1 MESSQTLP
9 DVPCDGC
16 AIACAQAAATG
27 DTVICT
33 CGSLHLAP
41 GLDDL
46 RLPRATPS
54 PSVVRTIPGRT
65 EREPRV
71 SARRFERQHEDA
83 TTTGVR
89 RLLCELRPD
98 ASGPFGWGP
107 EASPPDRDEDPLGAM
122 AKRIRVQCSVIVPAI
137 IPTAFA
143 SAAGTTRGVLI
154 ARLLEREA
162 SRLEDLLTMS
172 ADAYARATGRTVE
185 TRAPLAVRLRGVRS
199 LAWLQ
204 RNGSLRS
211 GADALYAALAMSIAE
226 KAHRARWESASA
238 GAWRGA
244 VVWGA
249 ARCDEAAQ
257 VWDALSTA
265 GTSVDTRRDS

>member
-1 MESSQTLP
+1 MSAQTLP
-9 DVPCDGC
+9 DVPCEGC

-27 DTVICT
+27 DTVICA
-33 CGSLHLAP
+33 CGSVHLAP
-41 GLDDL
+41 GLEDL
-46 RLPRATPS
+46 HLPRVSPS
-54 PSVVRTIPGRT
+54 PPVVMAIPGRT
-65 EREPRV
+65 VHEPRV
-71 SARRFERQHEDA
+71 SARRFERQHEDTA
-83 TTTGVR
+83 TTGVR

-107 EASPPDRDEDPLGAM
+107 EASPPDRDEDPLGAL
-122 AKRIRVQCSVIVPAI
+122 ALRIRVQCSVIVPAI
-137 IPTAFA
+137 LPTAFA

-172 ADAYARATGRTVE
+172 PEAYARATGKEVE

-199 LAWLQ
+199 CAWLQ
-204 RNGSLRS
+204 RRGSLRS
-211 GADALYAALAMSIAE
+211 GAEVLYAALATALAE
-226 KAHRARWESASA
+226 PSQRARWESASA

-249 ARCDEAAQ
+249 ARCDEAVR
-257 VWDALSTA
+257 VWDALA
-265 GTSVDTRRDS
+265 DERGRLD